1 MQANEGTLSYW
12 LFGPGLA
19 ILAYAGFS
27 ARLAAQSY
35 AYRRVDGIGF
45 AMLSASLATLAWS
58 IFAFFVNVLGYDWE
72 MGVQAADVLRYFW
85 WCSFILLFLKK
96 GEMEKQATNKKKF
109 LAIFFFVFFLSVLLV
124 DLLNP
129 ISGFMGNNFLML
141 IMALAGLILVEQ
153 LFRNIP
159 EDSLWS
165 AKPVCL
171 GLAGIFVFDLY
182 VFSQGVLFKELSSD
196 ALHARPFVHALMVP
210 LLWLTTTRQ
219 KNWIDKI
226 RVSRQV
232 VFHSATLV
240 LAGLY
245 FLFIAGVGYY
255 VQFFGA
261 EWTRALQLGLA
272 FVSLVLAVALALSG
286 SLRARLR
293 IFLNK
298 HFFHYRFDYRKEW
311 LKFTATLSS
320 DTDPQEAGLSV
331 VRGLAAMLESPA
343 GALWLVR
350 QEEGHYRQVARWNLA
365 SIAETEDRN
374 GSLAMFMCSTH
385 WVVNLDEFRRKPAF
399 YPNLKLPLWLVQ
411 VAQAWL
417 IVPLWQGKALL
428 GFVLLVRPPTPIEVN
443 WEVTDLLKTAGH
455 QAASLLAQMQATE
468 ALLEA
473 RKFEAFTRMSA
484 FVVHDL
490 KNIVAQLS
498 LMVKNAKRLQD
509 NPEFQADMLMTVE
522 NSLERMKQLMLQLR
536 EGGSLAA
543 PAFGVDLAKVAA
555 HLVASAQQRGRH
567 VRIDAHTA
575 VFSRGEQERL
585 KRIIG
590 HLVQNA
596 LDATRPEQAVWI
608 KVFRAGSQACVEV
621 GDDGCGM
628 TEEFVETRL
637 FKAFQTTKETGMGIG
652 SYESFQY
659 VRELGGKVS
668 VDSHP
673 SRGTVITLLLPLLEI
688 SRASDLHRQDAA

>member
-1 MQANEGTLSYW
+1 M
-12 LFGPGLA
+12 
-19 ILAYAGFS
+19 
-27 ARLAAQSY
+27 LAASMTT
-35 AYRRVDGIGF
+35 AV
-45 AMLSASLATLAWS
+45 WS
-58 IFAFFVNVLGYDWE
+58 IFSIFANTLEPAWSL
-72 MGVQAADVLRYFW
+72 GVQSADVLRYFW
-85 WCSFILLFLKK
+85 WCLFVFLFLRKGDKEVFTASKK
-96 GEMEKQATNKKKF
+96 IF
-109 LAIFFFVFFLSVLLV
+109 LAIFVVACLISVMLVIFVNASSDFLR
-124 DLLNP
+124 
-129 ISGFMGNNFLML
+129 NNFLML
-141 IMALAGLILVEQ
+141 LLALAGLLLVEQ

-182 VFSQGVLFKELSSD
+182 VFSQGVLFKDLDSD
-196 ALHARPFVHALMVP
+196 ALRARPFVHALMVP
-210 LLWLTTTRQ
+210 LLWLTTTRHR
-219 KNWIDKI
+219 NWIDKI
-226 RVSRQV
+226 RVSRQII
-232 VFHSATLV
+232 FHSATLV
-240 LAGLY
+240 LAGVYL
-245 FLFIAGVGYY
+245 LFIASVGYY

-261 EWTRALQLGLA
+261 EWAKALQLGLV
-272 FVSLVLAVALALSG
+272 FVSLVLAIALALSG

-293 IFLNK
+293 VFLNK
-298 HFFHYRFDYRKEW
+298 NFFHYRFDYREEW

-320 DTDPQEAGLSV
+320 QADPQEAGQSV

-343 GALWLVR
+343 GALWLLR
-350 QEEGHYRQVARWNLA
+350 PEEGHYRQMARWNLA
-365 SIAETEDRN
+365 ATSETQSQE
-374 GSLAMFMCSTH
+374 GSLVAFMCSTE
-385 WVVNLDEFRRKPAF
+385 WVINLDEFHGTPAS
-399 YPNLKLPLWLVQ
+399 YPGLQLPLWIVQ
-411 VAQAWL
+411 FPQAWL
-417 IVPLWQGKALL
+417 IVPLWQGKGLL
-428 GFVLLVRPPTPIEVN
+428 GFVVLARPRTPTDVN

-536 EGGSLAA
+536 GGTTPAA

-555 HLVASAQQRGRH
+555 HLSASAQQRGRH
-567 VRIDAHTA
+567 LRLDAGTA

-585 KRIIG
+585 ERIIG

-621 GDDGCGM
+621 GDEGCGM
-628 TEEFVETRL
+628 TEEFVQTRL
-637 FKAFQTTKETGMGIG
+637 FKPFQTTKEAGMGIG

-668 VDSHP
+668 VS
-673 SRGTVITLLLPLLEI
+673 SKKAEGTVITLLLPLVDI
-688 SRASDLHRQDAA
+688 SRASDLHRQEAA

>member
-1 MQANEGTLSYW
+1 MLGNEESLTYW
-12 LFGPGLA
+12 VFGSGLA

-27 ARLAAQSY
+27 VRLAAQGY
-35 AYRRVDGIGF
+35 ARRRFDGIGF

-58 IFAFFVNVLGYDWE
+58 LLSFFVDVLEPGWE
-72 MGVQAADVLRYFW
+72 LGIHAADVLRYFW
-85 WCSFILLFLKK
+85 WCIFILLFLQK
-96 GEMEKQATNKKKF
+96 GKKQALATSKKT
-109 LAIFFFVFFLSVLLV
+109 FFLIFLGACFLSFLLV
-124 DLLNP
+124 DFLSP
-129 ISGFMGNNFLML
+129 VSGLIGNNFLML
-141 IMALAGLILVEQ
+141 ILALAGLILVEQ
-153 LFRNIP
+153 LFRNVP

-182 VFSQGVLFKELSSD
+182 VFSQGVLFKEISSD
-196 ALHARPFVHALMVP
+196 ALRARPFVHALMVP
-210 LLWLTTTRQ
+210 LLWLTTTRH

-261 EWTRALQLGLA
+261 EWTRALQAGLV
-272 FVSLVLAVALALSG
+272 FVSLVLAIALALSG

-320 DTDPQEAGLSV
+320 DADPQEAGLSV
-331 VRGLAAMLESPA
+331 VRGLAAMLESPS
-343 GALWLVR
+343 GALWLLR
-350 QEEGHYRQVARWNLA
+350 QDEGHYRQVARWNLA
-365 SIAETEDRN
+365 AVAETEDHN
-374 GSLAMFMCSTH
+374 GSLAAFMCSTH
-385 WVVNLDEFRRKPAF
+385 WVINLDEFRKTPDF
-399 YPNLKLPLWLVQ
+399 YPSLKLPLWLVQ
-411 VAQAWL
+411 LTQAWL

-428 GFVLLVRPPTPIEVN
+428 GFVLLTRPHTPIEVN

-490 KNIVAQLS
+490 KNIIAQLS
-498 LMVKNAKRLQD
+498 LMVKNAKRLQG

-536 EGGSLAA
+536 GGASPAA
-543 PAFGVDLAKVAA
+543 LAFGVDLAKVAA
-555 HLVASAQQRGRH
+555 QLVASAQQRGRYL
-567 VRIDAHTA
+567 RLDADTA

-596 LDATRPEQAVWI
+596 LDATLPEQAVWI
-608 KVFRAGSQACVEV
+608 RVFRAGSQACVEV
-621 GDDGCGM
+621 GDEGCGM

-637 FKAFQTTKETGMGIG
+637 FKPFQTTKEAGMGIG

-668 VDSHP
+668 VN
-673 SRGTVITLLLPLLEI
+673 SRQAQGTVITLLLPLVEI